1 MSDSQPHAPQKGTER
16 MERETTN
23 PSDPHQPDDDAAL
36 HWLAARNL
44 LGPDA
49 AGQGVPEYLELI
61 DSHAR
66 AVLEARA

>member
-1 MSDSQPHAPQKGTER
+1 
-16 MERETTN
+16 MEREPTS
-23 PSDPHQPDDDAAL
+23 PSDRHQPDDDAAL

-49 AGQGVPEYLELI
+49 AGQGVPDYLELI

-66 AVLEARA
+66 VVLEARA